1 MSAFCRNIQVF
12 CILSKD
18 LTRHNYLKKGHR
30 KNYSALVIDLQKD
43 DCTLYL
49 SAVEDPAEQM
59 PHDALT
65 DFLTAMGWQ

>member
-1 MSAFCRNIQVF
+1 MDGWFYGWCSFGAN
-12 CILSKD
+12 
-18 LTRHNYLKKGHR
+18 NYNWNGYKNAGFAYR
-30 KNYSALVIDLQKD
+30 KNYSALVIDLQKY

-59 PHDALT
+59 PQDALT